1 MQASNPLPQGL
12 DLSELSGLGLQLP
25 ADLADAGSAPAPAP
39 EPVLPTGDLL
49 SGLPLPGVDLSD
61 PLGSL
66 ATGGGLDEIP
76 QSDAANETTVD
87 GSAEAVPV
95 NGTTA
100 DNSAESETVSQ
111 NGVEGTLV
119 VPNIVSCG
127 NLPQCAGRALN
138 DIGRLCDMCTED
150 CTCVDKDPPAPVF
163 VPTLIPPSQPSTPD
177 AQLKAPSVPLQAP
190 TVRPTNPP
198 VVPKPMEPVPAK
210 PEVEKQFCA
219 PNCPEMVSTHSSS
232 RPPAPLLPSTDLL
245 LLLSKAERCAQCS
258 MDCKSCLTKRPPGAP
273 YGNGTFTGEGPP
285 VVPKP
290 MEPVPAK
297 PEVEKQFCAPN
308 CPEMVSTHSSSRP
321 PAPLLPSTDLLLLL
335 SKAERCAQCS
345 MDCKSCLTKRPPGAP
360 YGNGTFTGEG
370 PQVNNTVTPLTVTP
384 LPPGLMS
391 CSPECNNL
399 DLGGCDIC
407 TLKCDCAD
415 PTPTNGKS
423 PPLTKLLPIHSTDL
437 LLLLSVTVPTP
448 TTFTGEGPQV
458 NNTVTPG
465 LPPGLMSCS
474 PECDNLDLGGC
485 DICTLACDCADPPK
499 GTPGVPDF
507 PSLFPF
513 ANISGKYPSSD
524 SPFSSPPSTDS
535 FSSPFSSRSRRD
547 QDWSCCHLCSSDQ
560 SQDCQRHHARG
571 RQRVLLSDWR
581 LRKGESPE
589 AGRGRS
595 VNGHGGQGA
604 LPATGGPHRWRQFPD
619 NRRPQQ
625 RLGQG
630 VQRVLRVSLPVPG
643 ECALSLDRS
652 IDLGF

>member
-138 DIGRLCDMCTED
+138 DIGRLCDLCTED

-190 TVRPTNPP
+190 TVRPTN
-198 VVPKPMEPVPAK
+198 
-210 PEVEKQFCA
+210 
-219 PNCPEMVSTHSSS
+219 
-232 RPPAPLLPSTDLL
+232 
-245 LLLSKAERCAQCS
+245 
-258 MDCKSCLTKRPPGAP
+258 
-273 YGNGTFTGEGPP
+273 PP

-437 LLLLSVTVPTP
+437 LFLLSVTVPTP

>member
-1 MQASNPLPQGL
+1 MLDKSVVTTRGSAKMAAGRAIVGVLLVLMVQVEAQFLQASNPLPQGL

-177 AQLKAPSVPLQAP
+177 APLKAPSVPLQAP
-190 TVRPTNPP
+190 TVRPAN
-198 VVPKPMEPVPAK
+198 
-210 PEVEKQFCA
+210 
-219 PNCPEMVSTHSSS
+219 
-232 RPPAPLLPSTDLL
+232 
-245 LLLSKAERCAQCS
+245 
-258 MDCKSCLTKRPPGAP
+258 
-273 YGNGTFTGEGPP
+273 PP

-437 LLLLSVTVPTP
+437 LFLLSVTVPTP

>member
-1 MQASNPLPQGL
+1 MLDKSVVTTRGSAKMAAGRAIVGVLLVLMVQVEAQFLQASNPLPQGL

-138 DIGRLCDMCTED
+138 DIGRLCDLCTED

-177 AQLKAPSVPLQAP
+177 APLKAPSVPLQAP
-190 TVRPTNPP
+190 TVRPAN
-198 VVPKPMEPVPAK
+198 
-210 PEVEKQFCA
+210 
-219 PNCPEMVSTHSSS
+219 
-232 RPPAPLLPSTDLL
+232 
-245 LLLSKAERCAQCS
+245 
-258 MDCKSCLTKRPPGAP
+258 
-273 YGNGTFTGEGPP
+273 PP

-437 LLLLSVTVPTP
+437 LFLLSVTVPTP

>member
-177 AQLKAPSVPLQAP
+177 APLKAPSVPLQAP
-190 TVRPTNPP
+190 TVRPAN
-198 VVPKPMEPVPAK
+198 
-210 PEVEKQFCA
+210 
-219 PNCPEMVSTHSSS
+219 
-232 RPPAPLLPSTDLL
+232 
-245 LLLSKAERCAQCS
+245 
-258 MDCKSCLTKRPPGAP
+258 
-273 YGNGTFTGEGPP
+273 PP

>member
-210 PEVEKQFCA
+210 PEVEKQFC
-219 PNCPEMVSTHSSS
+219 V
-232 RPPAPLLPSTDLL
+232 
-245 LLLSKAERCAQCS
+245 
-258 MDCKSCLTKRPPGAP
+258 
-273 YGNGTFTGEGPP
+273 
-285 VVPKP
+285 
-290 MEPVPAK
+290 
-297 PEVEKQFCAPN
+297 PN

-437 LLLLSVTVPTP
+437 LFLLSVTVPTP

>member
-273 YGNGTFTGEGPP
+273 YGNGTFTGEGP
-285 VVPKP
+285 
-290 MEPVPAK
+290 
-297 PEVEKQFCAPN
+297 
-308 CPEMVSTHSSSRP
+308 
-321 PAPLLPSTDLLLLL
+321 
-335 SKAERCAQCS
+335 
-345 MDCKSCLTKRPPGAP
+345 
-360 YGNGTFTGEG
+360 
-370 PQVNNTVTPLTVTP
+370 QVNNTVTPLTVTP

-437 LLLLSVTVPTP
+437 LFLLSVTVPTP

-630 VQRVLRVSLPVPG
+630 VQRVLRVSLLVPG

>member
-100 DNSAESETVSQ
+100 DDSAESETVSQ
-111 NGVEGTLV
+111 NGMEGTLV

-273 YGNGTFTGEGPP
+273 YGNGTFTGEGP
-285 VVPKP
+285 
-290 MEPVPAK
+290 
-297 PEVEKQFCAPN
+297 
-308 CPEMVSTHSSSRP
+308 
-321 PAPLLPSTDLLLLL
+321 
-335 SKAERCAQCS
+335 
-345 MDCKSCLTKRPPGAP
+345 
-360 YGNGTFTGEG
+360 
-370 PQVNNTVTPLTVTP
+370 QVNNTVTPLTVTP

-437 LLLLSVTVPTP
+437 LFLLSVTVPTP

>member
-100 DNSAESETVSQ
+100 DDSAESETVSQ
-111 NGVEGTLV
+111 NGMEGTLV

-138 DIGRLCDMCTED
+138 DIGRLCDLCTED

-190 TVRPTNPP
+190 TVRPTN
-198 VVPKPMEPVPAK
+198 
-210 PEVEKQFCA
+210 
-219 PNCPEMVSTHSSS
+219 
-232 RPPAPLLPSTDLL
+232 
-245 LLLSKAERCAQCS
+245 
-258 MDCKSCLTKRPPGAP
+258 
-273 YGNGTFTGEGPP
+273 PP

-437 LLLLSVTVPTP
+437 LFLLSVTVPTP